1 VKTGEYHHRIT
12 LQHTTGV
19 TKVHGKPVPTWA
31 TYGHAW
37 ASVDE
42 ITATE
47 TLIGLQLQERCS
59 HVIRLHYRESLK
71 ATHRALHGGRTF
83 SFLGLI
89 NPDGKKRE
97 LLIAAQEIRDN
108 SI

>member
-1 VKTGEYHHRIT
+1 MKTGDYHHRLT
-12 LQHTTGV
+12 LQETTGV
-19 TKVHGKPVPTWA
+19 IKVNGKPVPTWA

-37 ASVDE
+37 ASIDE

-47 TLIGLQLQERCS
+47 TVIGLQLQERCS
-59 HVIRLHYRESLK
+59 HVIRLHFRESLK
-71 ATHRALHGGRTF
+71 ATHRALHGGRIF
-83 SFLGLI
+83 NFLGMV

-97 LLIAAQEIRDN
+97 LVIAAQEIRDN